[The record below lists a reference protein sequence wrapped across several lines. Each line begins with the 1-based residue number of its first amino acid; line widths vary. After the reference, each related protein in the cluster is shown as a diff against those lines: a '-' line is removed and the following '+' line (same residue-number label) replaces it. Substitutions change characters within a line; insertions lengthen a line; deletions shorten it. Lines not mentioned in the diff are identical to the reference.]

1 MWVGLFVALLLI
13 VIVNVALFAAIRRY
27 RAARGAE
34 PRQLTGARHIQIP
47 VAAMLTALAL
57 AIFLVSV
64 VVTDQAR
71 ETPGSQPNGLKA
83 ALKEP
88 LAIKATGQQWIW
100 RYDYPEGAFSY
111 YKLVVPANTPIDLEL
126 VSTDVVHTWDVGDLA
141 EKADAV
147 PGKTHHVYFRVDET
161 GKFYGESA
169 TLSGQAYA
177 QMRTEVEV
185 VSPDEYEAFTK
196 QQNAEI
202 EEAQERVVKL
212 IENGEV
218 P

>member
-1 MWVGLFVALLLI
+1 MWVGLVAALF
-13 VIVNVALFAAIRRY
+13 VIVVVNLALFAAIRKY

-34 PRQLTGARHIQIP
+34 PRQLTGARQIQIP
-47 VAAMLTALAL
+47 VAAMLTAFAL

-71 ETPGSQPNGLKA
+71 ETPGSQPTGLKS
-83 ALKEP
+83 ALKKP
-88 LAIKATGQQWIW
+88 LAIEATGQQWIW
-100 RYDYPEGAFSY
+100 RYDYPNGAFSY
-111 YKLVVPANTPIDLEL
+111 YKLVVPANTPINLEL
-126 VSTDVVHTWDVGDLA
+126 ISTDVIHTWDVGDLA
-141 EKADAV
+141 GKADAV
-147 PGKTHHVYFRVDET
+147 PGKIHHVYFRVDET
-161 GKFYGESA
+161 GNFYGESA

-185 VSPDEYEAFTK
+185 VSPDEYKAFIEK
-196 QQNAEI
+196 QNAEI
-202 EEAQERVVKL
+202 EKAQERVVGL

>member
-1 MWVGLFVALLLI
+1 MWVGLIAALFVI
-13 VIVNVALFAAIRRY
+13 VVVNVALFGAIRKY

-34 PRQLTGARHIQIP
+34 PRQLTGARRVQIP
-47 VAAMLTALAL
+47 VAAMLTVFAL

-64 VVTDQAR
+64 VLTDQAR
-71 ETPGSQPNGLKA
+71 EAPASSPTGLKSA
-83 ALKEP
+83 QAKP
-88 LAIKATGQQWIW
+88 LSIKATGQQWLW
-100 RYDYPEGAFSY
+100 RYDYPNGAFSY
-111 YKLVVPANTPIDLEL
+111 YKLVIPENTAIDLEL
-126 VSTDVVHTWDVGDLA
+126 ESTDVIHTWDVGDLA
-141 EKADAV
+141 GKADAV
-147 PGKTHHVYFRVDET
+147 PGKIHHVYFKVDET
-161 GKFYGESA
+161 GTFHGESA

-185 VSPDEYEAFTK
+185 VTPKEFEAWEEK
-196 QQNAEI
+196 QNEEI